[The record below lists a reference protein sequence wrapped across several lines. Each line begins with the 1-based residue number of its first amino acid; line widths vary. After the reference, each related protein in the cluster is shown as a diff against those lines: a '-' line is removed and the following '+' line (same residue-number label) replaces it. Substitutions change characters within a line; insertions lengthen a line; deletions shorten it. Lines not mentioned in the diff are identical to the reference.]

1 MRAFCATRRITPL
14 ASYFLKPW
22 AVMVTLYEAGAGS
35 AGTAYSPSE
44 LVVVVRV
51 IPRSALETSTC
62 ALATTAPDE
71 SRTLPFN
78 EAVSWARMNAA
89 ERTSTPTA
97 IPHSRRTLIADSFSP
112 IRRRP
117 MPDAF
122 HQHHQ
127 RSIFKNGKMPL
138 LKRIN
143 SASGVCLCQ
152 EKMHGNFENSR
163 AWGPLPHVARRFAH
177 DQLGD
182 DSAVNG
188 AGWFFF
194 QTGVDGLEHERR
206 CGRSHNFHGL
216 AHGGQRG
223 RIDGGGRDV
232 VKAHNRALIGNAN
245 PRFR

>member
-51 IPRSALETSTC
+51 TPRSALETSTC

-78 EAVSWARMNAA
+78 EAVSWACMNAA

-112 IRRRP
+112 IR
-117 MPDAF
+117 
-122 HQHHQ
+122 HQTSATRFSSSLAVQ
-127 RSIFKNGKMPL
+127 APKSGQMPL

-143 SASGVCLCQ
+143 TASGISVCQ
-152 EKMHGNFENSR
+152 EKM
-163 AWGPLPHVARRFAH
+163 
-177 DQLGD
+177 
-182 DSAVNG
+182 
-188 AGWFFF
+188 
-194 QTGVDGLEHERR
+194 
-206 CGRSHNFHGL
+206 
-216 AHGGQRG
+216 RG
-223 RIDGGGRDV
+223 RDSDATPSLHEFIVFPRP
-232 VKAHNRALIGNAN
+232 VKPAL
-245 PRFR
+245 RKL